1 MRQRVYHIAMDYQKK
16 TKIVATLGPASSDIF
31 TLRRMIRGGLNV
43 ARINCSHGNQ
53 AEYAALIATVR
64 AAATKEKVD
73 VAILLDLA
81 GPKIRIGDFATD
93 TVTLKKGH
101 SFTLTTKKITGDE
114 KRASINYPLLPMEV
128 TPGMHLLLDDG
139 KLSLKVVRVKDD
151 EIETQVEI
159 GGIIHSRRGVN
170 IPEGK
175 LSISAITA
183 KDRKDI
189 DFGISQGVDFFALSF
204 VRHESDVLKLRK
216 ILTERGCT
224 SGIIAKIETQGAME
238 RISEIIAAARGVMV
252 ARGDLAVEI
261 PKEHVPLAQKQII
274 RAANIAGKTV
284 ITATQMLDSMTEH
297 ATPTRAEIGD
307 VANAIFDGTD
317 AVMLS
322 QETAIG
328 VDPAHVVATMASIAM
343 HTEQSPLYRDEV
355 TRLRGKAT
363 GIVDTLSSA
372 VAQSV
377 TESCSVAVV
386 ALTESGFTPRM
397 VSRHKPEA
405 PILALTP
412 ITTTYRQLA
421 LTYGVTARLT
431 PRVRDVNTAIAL
443 ARKELM
449 RTKLAKKGDVFLL
462 VAGIPFGKSGGTN
475 SLTIQTV

>member
-1 MRQRVYHIAMDYQKK
+1 MTYQKK
-16 TKIVATLGPASSDIF
+16 TKIVATLGPASDDVT
-31 TLRRMIRGGLNV
+31 TLRKMIRAGLNV
-43 ARINCSHGNQ
+43 ARINCSHGNHE
-53 AEYAALIATVR
+53 EYAARIERVR
-64 AAATKEKVD
+64 TAAAKEKANI
-73 VAILLDLA
+73 AILLDLA
-81 GPKIRIGDFATD
+81 GPKIRIGEFGSE

-101 SFTLTTKKITGDE
+101 GFTLTTKKIVGDE
-114 KRASINYPLLPMEV
+114 TRASINYPALPKEV
-128 TPGMHLLLDDG
+128 APGVHILVDDG
-139 KLSLKVVRVKDD
+139 KLSLRVVRVKGDA
-151 EIETQVEI
+151 IETVVEI
-159 GGIIHSRRGVN
+159 GGTIRARRGVN
-170 IPEGK
+170 VPDGK

-183 KDRKDI
+183 KDKKDI
-189 DFGISQGVDFFALSF
+189 DFGVAMGVDFFALSF

-216 ILTERGCT
+216 MLEERAST
-224 SGIIAKIETQGAME
+224 AGIIAKIETQGAME
-238 RISEIIAAARGVMV
+238 RIVEIIATARGVMV

-297 ATPTRAEIGD
+297 MTPTRAEIGD

-328 VDPAHVVATMASIAM
+328 IDPAHVVATMASIAT

-355 TRLRGKAT
+355 MRLRDRAS
-363 GIVDTLSSA
+363 GIVDTVSSA

-377 TESCSVAVV
+377 ASTGAVAVV

-412 ITTTYRQLA
+412 IATTYRQLA
-421 LTYGVTARLT
+421 LTYGISAEMST
-431 PRVRDVNTAIAL
+431 RVRDMNTAITL
-443 ARKELM
+443 AKKELL
-449 RTKLAKKGDVFLL
+449 RAKLAQKGDVFLL
-462 VAGIPFGKSGGTN
+462 VAGIPFGKRGGTN
-475 SLTIQTV
+475 SLTIQTL